1 VQINH
6 VRSKKLD
13 WIFGIHAVQSVLKTS
28 PQRVQELRM
37 TRARQDARLQKLVN
51 LAEQH
56 GITVQWSSAQ
66 QLEDLVEGRHQGVVA
81 LCKQGQTYDEAYLDK
96 LVEEQ
101 GQSVFFL
108 MLDGVTDPHNLG
120 ACLRS
125 AEGAGVQAVI
135 VPKDNSVGIT
145 PVVSKVASG
154 AAETIPLIV
163 VTNLSRTLKNL
174 QQRGVWSVG
183 TTGDAQQAIYQVDLK
198 GPLVMVMGSEGAGMR
213 QLVRKQC
220 DFLAKLPMAGEVSS
234 LNVSVATGICLFE
247 AVRQRS

>member
-1 VQINH
+1 
-6 VRSKKLD
+6 
-13 WIFGIHAVQSVLKTS
+13 
-28 PQRVQELRM
+28 M
-37 TRARQDARLQKLVN
+37 
-51 LAEQH
+51 
-56 GITVQWSSAQ
+56 
-66 QLEDLVEGRHQGVVA
+66 VEGRHQGVVA

-96 LVEEQ
+96 LVDEQ

-183 TTGDAQQAIYQVDLK
+183 TTGDAQQTIYQVDLK
-198 GPLVMVMGSEGAGMR
+198 GPIVMVMGSEGAGMR

>member
-1 VQINH
+1 
-6 VRSKKLD
+6 LD

-37 TRARQDARLQKLVN
+37 TRGRQDARLQKLIN
-51 LAEQH
+51 LADQH
-56 GITVQWSSAQ
+56 GVAVQWSSAQ
-66 QLEDLVEGRHQGVVA
+66 QLDDLVEGRHQGVIA
-81 LCKQGQTYDEAYLDK
+81 LCKQGQTYDEAYLNK

-101 GQSVFFL
+101 GQSAFFL

-125 AEGAGVQAVI
+125 ADGAGVQAVI
-135 VPKDNSVGIT
+135 VPKDNSVGLT

-174 QQRGVWSVG
+174 QQQGVWSVG
-183 TTGDAQQAIYQVDLK
+183 TTGDAQQTVYQVDLK
-198 GPLVMVMGSEGAGMR
+198 GPIVLVMGSEGTGMR
-213 QLVRKQC
+213 QLVRNQC
-220 DFLAKLPMAGEVSS
+220 DFLVKLPMAGEVSS

>member
-1 VQINH
+1 M
-6 VRSKKLD
+6 D

-96 LVEEQ
+96 LVDEQ

-183 TTGDAQQAIYQVDLK
+183 TTGDAQQTIYQVDLK
-198 GPLVMVMGSEGAGMR
+198 GPIVMVMGSEGAGMR